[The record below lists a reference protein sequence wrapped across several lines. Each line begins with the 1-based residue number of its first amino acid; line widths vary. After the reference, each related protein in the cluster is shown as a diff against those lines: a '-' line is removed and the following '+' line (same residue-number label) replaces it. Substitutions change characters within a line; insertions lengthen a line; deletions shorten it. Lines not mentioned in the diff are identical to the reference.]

1 MIRLENAM
9 YSTIRSGLVK
19 FDVSLPEE
27 LQSYVSYLLNES
39 AKLVL
44 RKQGT

>member
-1 MIRLENAM
+1 MIALENDM
-9 YSTIRSGLVK
+9 YPTIRSGLAK

-27 LQSYVSYLLNES
+27 LQNYVSYES
-39 AKLVL
+39 AKLVS